1 MPTYNKTNYNS
12 SFWMGDWDDD
22 IYDIPQS
29 KLELKSDTLYKLAS
43 YKRAIGNFVS
53 IVTGDQIPV
62 RFTSSG
68 DSYTDGKSITISSK
82 IDNPKEFDVAVGLAL
97 HEGSH
102 IKLSDFELLRNIKY
116 EIPKLI
122 NIDIIDRAISFRI
135 DYILTIKT
143 ILNYIEDRR
152 IDQYIFSSAPG
163 YRDYYRAMY
172 DKYFNDT
179 IVDKGLNSEE
189 YTDETLDSY
198 MFRLINLHSDYSR
211 LSALKNLRKI
221 YEVIDL
227 ANISRLKSSKDAFYI
242 ACSVFDLIIKAL
254 DESKSE
260 ENESG
265 ESSQSENSESEESES
280 GEGAQSDES
289 EENSE
294 SNQSNSDGQSDESEE
309 NNDSDDSV
317 MDMDGMGN
325 SKKSNQSSE
334 PTKPTEILTEAQK
347 EKLRKKIKSQED
359 FINAGVSKKNLTK
372 SDLQTIKVMD
382 ESKTE
387 MKIVG
392 DSVIK
397 GGVQCIVVRKLTQA
411 LIESSE
417 FPYTSISYST
427 NTLKDYNSKEVSD
440 GIRMGIILGKKL
452 QTRSES
458 RETVFNRQ
466 RNGRLDKRMVSS
478 LGFGNEQVFFTKEVD
493 TYKKANLHIS
503 IDASS
508 SMGGLKWNKTITTA
522 VALAKAV
529 DMIQNLEIQI
539 SLRSTSTNGLP
550 YIVIAYDSRVDKFT
564 KVKSVFPYLYPYG
577 TTPEGLTFEAIQKE
591 MVPQSNELD
600 SYFLNF
606 SDGEPYYSNPNIN
619 YHGETAAVHTYNQ
632 VKRMKMNGIDIL
644 SYFIHDM
651 GYGYNSKT
659 FKMSYG
665 DSASFVDVSNV
676 SSVIKTM
683 NGLFMK
689 KC

>member
-1 MPTYNKTNYNS
+1 MKNTIKTNYNS

-22 IYDIPQS
+22 IYDSNQS

-53 IVTGDQIPV
+53 IVTGEQIPV
-62 RFTSSG
+62 RFQSNG
-68 DSYTDGKSITISSK
+68 DSYTDGKSVTISSK
-82 IDNPKEFDVAVGLAL
+82 LDNLKEFDVAVGLAL

-102 IKLSDFELLRNIKY
+102 IKLSDFELLRDIRY

-122 NIDIIDRAISFRI
+122 QSDIKDKAYSLGI
-135 DYILTIKT
+135 DYVYTIKT
-143 ILNYIEDRR
+143 ILNYVEDRR

-172 DKYFNDT
+172 DKYFNDS

-198 MFRLINLHSDYSR
+198 MFRLINLHSEHSH
-211 LSALKNLRKI
+211 LSVLKNLRKI

-242 ACSVFDLIIKAL
+242 ACSVFELIIEAL

-265 ESSQSENSESEESES
+265 ESSQSENSESTESQS
-280 GEGAQSDES
+280 GEGSQSDKS

-294 SNQSNSDGQSDESEE
+294 SNESNSDGQSDENDE
-309 NNDSDDSV
+309 NENSDGLG
-317 MDMDGMGN
+317 MDMGGMGN

-334 PTKPTEILTEAQK
+334 PTKPTEILTDKQK
-347 EKLRKKIKSQED
+347 EQLRKKIKTQEN
-359 FINAGVSKKNLTK
+359 FINGEVAKKKLTK

-387 MKIVG
+387 MQVVG

-397 GGVQCIVVRKLTQA
+397 GGVQCIVVRNLTQS
-411 LIESSE
+411 LMENDQ
-417 FPYTSISYST
+417 FPYTYMNTYS
-427 NTLKDYNSKEVSD
+427 NGLYDYNSKYVSE
-440 GIRMGIILGKKL
+440 GIRMGTILGKKL
-452 QTRSES
+452 QTRAES

-478 LGFGNEQVFFTKEVD
+478 LGFGNEQVFYTREVD
-493 TYKKANLHIS
+493 KYKKANLHIS
-503 IDASS
+503 IDASG
-508 SMGGLKWNKTITTA
+508 SMSGNKWNKTITTV

-529 DMIQNLEIQI
+529 DMIPNLEIQI
-539 SLRSTSTNGLP
+539 SLRSTSTNDLP

-564 KVKSVFPYLYPYG
+564 KVKSVFPYLTPSG
-577 TTPEGLTFEAIQKE
+577 ITPEGLTFEAIQKE
-591 MVPQSNELD
+591 MVPQSTEMD

-606 SDGEPYYSNPNIN
+606 SDGEPYYSTVGMS
-619 YHGETAAVHTYNQ
+619 YYGDGAARHTYNQ
-632 VKRMKMNGIDIL
+632 VKRMKMNGIDVL
-644 SYFIHDM
+644 SYFIDSS
-651 GYGYNSKT
+651 GYGNSSDI
-659 FKMSYG
+659 FKQSYG

-683 NGLFMK
+683 NSLFMK
-689 KC
+689 KS